1 MNRIMMSWAA
11 TAALLIAVT
20 VAVPA
25 EATVDHTY
33 VSGKGTD
40 TGGCTTPPT
49 ACRTF
54 AYAIGQTSAS
64 GEIIVLDAANY
75 SPVTINQSISIIAD
89 GGGPAGIILP
99 TGTAITINPGNS
111 GVIGTAVNLRGLTLD
126 GEGTATS
133 GIVFNY
139 AAGSA
144 LTVSDCVVRNFQ
156 SAGIVI
162 HGARNLV
169 VNSVISNNGGFNCQ
183 PSPPSSYCA
192 GLVLVGV
199 EQEPGSATVRN
210 SVINDNTIGLAAE
223 GEPVDNGGSNLTI
236 ANRIVTASSL
246 YGVLIGTAGVVYSYG
261 DNEINGNTNQNN
273 GGTSNVS
280 GGALTPLAKQ

>member
-1 MNRIMMSWAA
+1 VNRIIMSWAA

-25 EATVDHTY
+25 AATVDHTY

-64 GEIIVLDAANY
+64 GEIIVLDPANY
-75 SPVTINQSISIIAD
+75 SPVTINQPISIVAD

-99 TGTAITINPGNS
+99 TGTAITING
-111 GVIGTAVNLRGLTLD
+111 GIVVNLRGLTLD

-139 AAGSA
+139 GAGSA
-144 LTVSDCVVRNFQ
+144 LTVTDCVVRNFQ
-156 SAGIVI
+156 SAGIVV
-162 HGARNLV
+162 HGLRNLV
-169 VNSVISNNGGFNCQ
+169 VNSVISNNGGLNCQ
-183 PSPPSSYCA
+183 PNPPSSYCA
-192 GLVLVGV
+192 GLVVVGV
-199 EQEPGSATVRN
+199 QQEPGFATVRN
-210 SVINDNTIGLAAE
+210 SVVNDNTIGLAVE
-223 GEPVDNGGSNLTI
+223 GAATVENGGSNLTI
-236 ANRIVTASSL
+236 ANTLVTDNSL
-246 YGVLIGTAGVVYSYG
+246 YGVFIGTTGVVYSFG
-261 DNEINGNTNQNN
+261 DNEINGNGTNIS
-273 GGTSNVS
+273 GGT
-280 GGALTPLAKQ
+280 LTPVAKQ

>member
-1 MNRIMMSWAA
+1 MNRILMSWGAA
-11 TAALLIAVT
+11 AVLLITA
-20 VAVPA
+20 AVPA

-40 TGGCTTPPT
+40 TGGCVSPPT
-49 ACRTF
+49 ACRSF
-54 AYAIGQTSAS
+54 AYAIGQTAAS
-64 GEIIVLDAANY
+64 GEIIVIDAANY
-75 SPVTINQSISIIAD
+75 SPVTITKSISIVAD
-89 GGGPAGIILP
+89 GGGPAGIVLP
-99 TGTAITINPGNS
+99 TGTAITINPGAF
-111 GVIGTAVNLRGLTLD
+111 GVVVDLRGLTLD

-133 GIVFNY
+133 GIVVNY
-139 AAGSA
+139 GAGSA
-144 LTVSDCVVRNFQ
+144 LTVTDCVVRNFQ
-156 SAGIVI
+156 SAGIVL

-169 VNSVISNNGGFNCQ
+169 VKSVISSNGGFNCQ

-210 SVINDNTIGLAAE
+210 SVVSDNAIGLAAE

-236 ANRIVTASSL
+236 ANTMVTGSSL

-261 DNEINGNTNQNN
+261 DNEINGNTNQIN
-273 GGTSNVS
+273 GGPSNVF